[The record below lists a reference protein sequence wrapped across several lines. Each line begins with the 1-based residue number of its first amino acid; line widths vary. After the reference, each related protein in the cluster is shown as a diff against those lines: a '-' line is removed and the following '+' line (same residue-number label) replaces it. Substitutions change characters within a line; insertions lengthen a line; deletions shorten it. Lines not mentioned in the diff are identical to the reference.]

1 MKNRIILL
9 SALLLCTFGVLNLLP
24 SVDLVIRQTLYIL
37 FSLGIF
43 LFVRGINIRVILEF
57 SRVLYIITLVLLIL
71 VLFVGT
77 GSGGVNRWINLG
89 IINFQPSELAKVS
102 IPLFLLTLEGDIKKL
117 IAGLVPAFLIL
128 IEPDLAT
135 STVIVFLTWIV
146 VFITTR
152 NLPFVIYL
160 ASIPLATIF
169 SFSKIPFGIF
179 LGAISL
185 SFMLLRVKFE
195 WLVGA
200 ILSLIFVGLITP
212 VIWERGLKD
221 YQRKR
226 ILAIINPSEHT
237 EKLWQTYQSRIALAN
252 AGPFGKGIYG
262 ATQKLYGYLPA
273 SHTDFAF
280 SSFVETYGFVGG
292 FIVLSLT
299 AIMVFSILSTAF
311 SEDVILRNISVVVGS
326 FFTYQSFAN
335 MMSVFGVFPV
345 AGIPYPFLS
354 FGGSHIISEWL
365 FLAVLFSAYTWKTS

>member
-1 MKNRIILL
+1 MTNGIIFL
-9 SALLLCTFGVLNLLP
+9 SALTLSILGVLNLLP
-24 SVDLVIRQTLYIL
+24 NWDLAIRQIFYIL
-37 FSLGIF
+37 ISLGVF
-43 LFVRGINIRVILEF
+43 LFIRRINIRVILDF
-57 SRVLYIITLVLLIL
+57 SRILYIITLVLLVL

-77 GSGGVNRWINLG
+77 GSGGVKRWINLG
-89 IINFQPSELAKVS
+89 IINFQPSEFAKVS

-117 IAGLVPAFLIL
+117 FAGLIPAFIIL
-128 IEPDLAT
+128 VEPDLAT
-135 STVIVFLTWIV
+135 STVIVFLTWVV

-160 ASIPLATIF
+160 ASIPFAAFF
-169 SFSKIPFGIF
+169 SFSKILFGIF
-179 LGAISL
+179 IGVITLSL
-185 SFMLLRVKFE
+185 TFLRVKFE

-200 ILSLIFVGLITP
+200 ILSLTFVGLITP
-212 VIWERGLKD
+212 VIWEKGLKD

-226 ILAIINPSEHT
+226 ILAIINPSEHR
-237 EKLWQTYQSRIALAN
+237 EKLWQTYQSRITLAN

-280 SSFVETYGFVGG
+280 ASFVETYGFIGG
-292 FIVLSLT
+292 FFVLFLT
-299 AIMVFSILSTAF
+299 ALLVFRVMFLAF
-311 SEDVILRNISVVVGS
+311 SEDMILRNISVIVGS

-335 MMSVFGVFPV
+335 MMSVLGVFPV

-365 FLAVLFSAYTWKTS
+365 FLSVLFSAYIWKTS